1 MIKRKV
7 RRTRED
13 GEQSSTKII
22 GIGDKFKILT
32 KRFGAAYEK
41 GRKKFTKGIVKGIV
55 GRVYEVLCKRIS
67 RSYCTSWYYRRH
79 C

>member
-22 GIGDKFKILT
+22 GVGDKVKILT

-41 GRKKFTKGIVKGIV
+41 GRKKFTKGIVKV
-55 GRVYEVLCKRIS
+55 LLEV
-67 RSYCTSWYYRRH
+67 CTKCFGMETQRQ
-79 C
+79 

>member
-22 GIGDKFKILT
+22 GIGDKVKILT

-55 GRVYEVLCKRIS
+55 GRVYEVLALGWRLRDNEIA
-67 RSYCTSWYYRRH
+67 H
-79 C
+79 HPPG